1 MRAVVRWP
9 PGWCW
14 APQEG
19 GSEQPQRPRASTCAT
34 LGTRVSVALTGKVP
48 PRPRRTSLRPCPQGP
63 PPLTH
68 RYCRCRASMSAL
80 TLLIWDRWLF
90 SSSRSISSRWAF
102 FMASMAVD
110 RMWPSAPTGLGGE
123 TDRKAGH
130 PPTAHARPLAVGPG
144 GFPGNSPM
152 KGMQVC
158 FFLDVNR
165 KPN

>member
-1 MRAVVRWP
+1 M
-9 PGWCW
+9 GH
-14 APQEG
+14 ESS
-19 GSEQPQRPRASTCAT
+19 GSEQPQRPRASTRAT

-48 PRPRRTSLRPCPQGP
+48 PRPRRTSLRPGPQGP

-68 RYCRCRASMSAL
+68 RYCRRRASMSAL

-110 RMWPSAPTGLGGE
+110 RTWPSAPTGLGGE
-123 TDRKAGH
+123 TDRKAGR
-130 PPTAHARPLAVGPG
+130 PPTANASPRAAGPG
-144 GFPGNSPM
+144 VFPGNCPT